1 LKPQNEDLI
10 WQIRYFI
17 YQHFTSATLPPTF
30 AETAERFHLSLDE
43 TRAVYHDLNQRD
55 AIYLEP
61 GKANIRMAFPFS
73 AVPTPFRVHTLIKSY
88 WANCAWDSLGIPA
101 ALQCDAIIEAACA
114 GSREPLTLIVRDAR
128 LFAHGECAHFL
139 LPFRQWYDNLE
150 FT

>member
-1 LKPQNEDLI
+1 MNPQNEDLI

-17 YQHFTSATLPPTF
+17 YQYFTSATLPPTL
-30 AETAERFHLSLDE
+30 AETAEKFHLGLEDARSAFQEL
-43 TRAVYHDLNQRD
+43 HQRD

-61 GKANIRMAFPFS
+61 GKASIRMAFPFS

-101 ALQCDAIIEAACA
+101 AMKCDAIIEATCA
-114 GSREPLTLIVRDAR
+114 ESQQPLTLFVRDAE
-128 LFAHGECAHFL
+128 LYAHGECAHFL

>member
-1 LKPQNEDLI
+1 MNFQNENLI

-17 YQHFTSATLPPTF
+17 YQHFTSATLPPTLV
-30 AETAERFHLSLDE
+30 ETADRFHLTLDE
-43 TRAVYHDLNQRD
+43 TQTVYQELHRRD
-55 AIYLEP
+55 AIYLESD
-61 GKANIRMAFPFS
+61 KASIRMAFPFS

-101 ALQCDAIIEAACA
+101 ALQCDAIIETTCA
-114 GSREPLTLIVRDAR
+114 ENQQPITLFVRDAQ